1 MTLNPH
7 PTYPS
12 AGAYVVRM
20 HRDARPE
27 SGQLVGRA
35 EHVASGDSTDFATAQ
50 ELLAWLMQHAAANRR
65 ELP

>member
-12 AGAYVVRM
+12 AGAYVVRL

-50 ELLAWLMQHAAANRR
+50 ELLAWLMQHAAGTRR
-65 ELP
+65 ALP